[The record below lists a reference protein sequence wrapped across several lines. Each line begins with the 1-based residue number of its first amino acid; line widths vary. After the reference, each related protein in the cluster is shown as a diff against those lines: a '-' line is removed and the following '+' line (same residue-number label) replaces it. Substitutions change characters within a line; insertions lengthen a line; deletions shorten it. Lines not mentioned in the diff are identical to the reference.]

1 MVREICRVAAPAGSA
16 LTVTASSLL
25 NLMERMY
32 QEQIVFQETGGT
44 HGVALATPEGAWFLL
59 AEDVGRHNAMDK
71 VIGRARFQGRD
82 LSRMVVLL
90 SGRISLPGG
99 DSQAEG
105 GKGMAR
111 ILLIMSMIGSLFMAA
126 NVAAET
132 RIKCAS
138 TTSTQN
144 SGLFDY
150 LLPIFEKKTGIKVD
164 VVAVGTGA
172 AIEIGKRGDADVV
185 MVHAKQQELKAV
197 EAGAFVNRH
206 DLMYNDFVI
215 IGPANDPLKI
225 KGMKTAADAFKKIS
239 GQKAEFVSRGDKSG
253 TNTKELALW
262 KTAGIDPKGQK
273 WYLEVGQGM
282 EKTQRI
288 ANEKRAFTLTDRGT
302 WLATKD
308 KLEMVVV
315 LEGDPV
321 LFNQYGVMA
330 VHPGKHKQVKYK
342 EAMAF
347 VDWLISPEGQ
357 KAIGDFKDK
366 SGNQLFT
373 PNAK

>member
-1 MVREICRVAAPAGSA
+1 
-16 LTVTASSLL
+16 
-25 NLMERMY
+25 
-32 QEQIVFQETGGT
+32 
-44 HGVALATPEGAWFLL
+44 
-59 AEDVGRHNAMDK
+59 
-71 VIGRARFQGRD
+71 
-82 LSRMVVLL
+82 
-90 SGRISLPGG
+90 
-99 DSQAEG
+99 
-105 GKGMAR
+105 MAR
-111 ILLIMSMIGSLFMAA
+111 ILLITLLIGSLFIAG
-126 NVAAET
+126 NVSAET

-197 EAGAFVNRH
+197 EEGAFVNRH

-215 IGPANDPLKI
+215 IGPTDDPLKI
-225 KGMKTAADAFKKIS
+225 KGMKSALEAFKKI
-239 GQKAEFVSRGDKSG
+239 GAQDKVPFASRGDKSG
-253 TNTKELALW
+253 THTMELGLW
-262 KTAGIDPKGQK
+262 KKAGLDPKGQK

-288 ANEKRAFTLTDRGT
+288 ANEKKAYTLTDRGT
-302 WLATKD
+302 WLATKDKD

-330 VHPGKHKQVKYK
+330 VNPEKHQQVKYK

-347 VDWLISPEGQ
+347 VDWLISPGRPKGHRRLQRQERESTLHSQ
-357 KAIGDFKDK
+357 C
-366 SGNQLFT
+366 
-373 PNAK
+373 

>member
-1 MVREICRVAAPAGSA
+1 
-16 LTVTASSLL
+16 
-25 NLMERMY
+25 
-32 QEQIVFQETGGT
+32 
-44 HGVALATPEGAWFLL
+44 
-59 AEDVGRHNAMDK
+59 
-71 VIGRARFQGRD
+71 
-82 LSRMVVLL
+82 
-90 SGRISLPGG
+90 
-99 DSQAEG
+99 
-105 GKGMAR
+105 MAR
-111 ILLIMSMIGSLFMAA
+111 ILLLMSLIGALLIAA

-144 SGLFDY
+144 SGMFDY

-185 MVHAKQQELKAV
+185 MVHAKAQELKAV
-197 EAGAFVNRH
+197 EEGAFVNRH

-215 IGPANDPLKI
+215 IGPTDDPLKI
-225 KGMKTAADAFKKIS
+225 KGVKSAVDAFKKI
-239 GQKAEFVSRGDKSG
+239 GAQDKVPFVSRGDKSG
-253 TNTKELALW
+253 THTMELALW
-262 KTAGIDPKGQK
+262 KKAGLEPKGQK

-288 ANEKRAFTLTDRGT
+288 ANEKRGYTLTDRGT

-308 KLEMVVV
+308 KDKLEMVVV
-315 LEGDPV
+315 LEGDPA

-330 VHPGKHKQVKYK
+330 VNPEKHKQVKNK
-342 EAMAF
+342 EAMVF
-347 VDWLISPEGQ
+347 IDWLISPEGQ

-366 SGNQLFT
+366 NGNQLFI